1 MALAIVSCLSGFRGS
16 MEVHPLLKRFTS
28 PGWLWATLV
37 AVLLLSR
44 PMVAQSLGSIGGRVA
59 DASGSPIVGAFVSV
73 DSALPAVQTDAFGQF
88 RIDSVVTGA
97 HTLHVRRGGYIDTAD
112 SVLVD
117 SLVVA
122 QVSLIMADRVATLA
136 GVTVIGTKSDLAE
149 TRQRLTEIPGAVA
162 MVDATQ
168 IRQTR
173 QANLKDVLQ
182 FVPGVYIQPRFGAA
196 DESQISIR
204 GSGLRDNFHARGVN
218 LLVNG
223 MPYRNADGFTD
234 FESLEMLTTEAVEV
248 YKGGNALRYG
258 GSTLGGAINLDTK
271 TGYSASPVAL
281 FGEGGSFGFYKT
293 QLESGDSRGSSDYYA
308 SYARTSM
315 DGYRQWSA
323 QQRDRVNL
331 HAGYRFSPNTDAR
344 VFYFFA
350 HVKEQL
356 PGSLDRATFESD
368 RRAADPV
375 NVAGRWGRDYSL
387 QHIGLQLRTQLTPT
401 QRIEVSP
408 YLQYR
413 DIDHPIFEVI
423 AQLSHDYGAEVRYEN
438 TADLASLPNRFTLG
452 FQPAYESLLN
462 HQYINEAGKHGA
474 LTRNQHDRVKSLALY
489 GEDVLSLTSR
499 LSVVLGLR
507 AERSTRE
514 SEDFFLSDGDQSD
527 KRIFTPVSPKV
538 GLLYSLAPSGAQ
550 IFGNV
555 SRSYEP
561 PLLLELNSLAGPG
574 FIKLDGQSAWQ
585 YEIGT
590 RGQSLGLSWDF
601 SAYDVELK
609 NEILNI
615 NVQPFPGATFTVPTY
630 RNAPRTRH
638 SGVEVG
644 ISYQLPGSLL
654 VHGDVTDHL
663 ALRTS
668 YTLARY
674 TYVEDPSY
682 TGNDI
687 PGAPRHVLTTELRY
701 THPSGFSLIPSVE
714 WVPQTYF
721 LDSQNTVKNDG
732 WTNASLRAELA
743 TSSGV
748 SFFVAGQNLTN
759 RRFSQSVQVDNA
771 AGKWFEPAD
780 GRSFYA
786 GLRWAH

>member
-1 MALAIVSCLSGFRGS
+1 MQVRSLS
-16 MEVHPLLKRFTS
+16 KRFTS
-28 PGWLWATLV
+28 SGRFWASV
-37 AVLLLSR
+37 AAISFLAS
-44 PMVAQSLGSIGGRVA
+44 PAAAQSFGSIGGKVVN
-59 DASGSPIVGAFVSV
+59 ASGSPIVGAFVSV
-73 DSALPAVQTDAFGQF
+73 DSAPPSTQTDASGQF
-88 RIDSVVTGA
+88 HIDSVAPGP
-97 HTLHVRRGGYIDTAD
+97 HLLHVRRGGYLDSAD
-112 SVLVD
+112 SILVD
-117 SLVVA
+117 SITVA
-122 QVSLIMADRVATLA
+122 SVSLIMASKVTTLA

-162 MVDATQ
+162 MVDASQ
-168 IRQTR
+168 IRETR

-271 TGYSASPVAL
+271 TGYSSSPVSF
-281 FGEGGSFGFYKT
+281 FGQGGSFGFYKT
-293 QLESGDSRGSSDYYA
+293 QLESGDSRGNSDYYA

-315 DGYRQWSA
+315 DGYRQGSA
-323 QQRDRVNL
+323 QRRDRVNL

-356 PGSLDRATFESD
+356 PGSLTRAEFESD
-368 RRAADPV
+368 PRAADPE
-375 NVAGRWGRDYSL
+375 NVADRWGRDYSL
-387 QHIGLQLRTQLTPT
+387 QHVGLQLRTQITPT
-401 QRIEVSP
+401 QRIEISP

-423 AQLSHDYGAEVRYEN
+423 AQLSHDYGAEIRYEN
-438 TADLASLPNRFTLG
+438 TADLGSMANRFTLG

-462 HQYINEAGKHGA
+462 HQYVNNAGKHGA

-489 GEDVLSLTSR
+489 GEDALSFTSR
-499 LSVVLGLR
+499 LSAVIGLR

-527 KRIFTPVSPKV
+527 KRVFAPVSPKV
-538 GLLYSLAPSGAQ
+538 GLLYSLAPGGTQ

-561 PLLLELNSLAGPG
+561 PLLLELNSLAVPG

-585 YEIGT
+585 YELGT
-590 RGQSLGLSWDF
+590 RGQNLDLSWDL
-601 SAYDVELK
+601 SAYDVELR

-615 NVQPFPGATFTVPTY
+615 NVQPFPNAPFTVPTY
-630 RNAPRTRH
+630 RNAPQTRH

-644 ISYQLPGSLL
+644 ISYQLPGALF
-654 VHGDVTDHL
+654 VHGDITDHVSV
-663 ALRTS
+663 RTS

-674 TYVEDPSY
+674 TYVEDSSY
-682 TGNDI
+682 RGNDI
-687 PGAPRHVLTTELRY
+687 PGAPHHVLTTELRY

-714 WVPQTYF
+714 WVPQPYF
-721 LDSQNTVKNDG
+721 LDSQNTVQNDG
-732 WTNASLRAELA
+732 WTNASLRAEFGTL
-743 TSSGV
+743 SGMNL
-748 SFFVAGQNLTN
+748 FVAVQNLTN

>member
-1 MALAIVSCLSGFRGS
+1 MAT
-16 MEVHPLLKRFTS
+16 K
-28 PGWLWATLV
+28 
-37 AVLLLSR
+37 
-44 PMVAQSLGSIGGRVA
+44 
-59 DASGSPIVGAFVSV
+59 
-73 DSALPAVQTDAFGQF
+73 
-88 RIDSVVTGA
+88 VT
-97 HTLHVRRGGYIDTAD
+97 
-112 SVLVD
+112 
-117 SLVVA
+117 
-122 QVSLIMADRVATLA
+122 TLA

-162 MVDATQ
+162 MIDASQ
-168 IRQTR
+168 IRETR

-271 TGYSASPVAL
+271 TGYTSSPVSF
-281 FGEGGSFGFYKT
+281 FGQGGSFGFYKT
-293 QLESGDSRGSSDYYA
+293 QLESGDSRGNSDYYA

-323 QQRDRVNL
+323 QHRDRVNL

-356 PGSLDRATFESD
+356 PGSLTRAEFESD
-368 RRAADPV
+368 PRAADPE
-375 NVAGRWGRDYSL
+375 NVADRWGRDYSL
-387 QHIGLQLRTQLTPT
+387 QHVGLQLRMQITPT
-401 QRIEVSP
+401 QRIEISP

-413 DIDHPIFEVI
+413 DIDHPIFEVV
-423 AQLSHDYGAEVRYEN
+423 AQLSHDYGAEVPYEN
-438 TADLASLPNRFTLG
+438 TADLGTMTNRFTLG

-462 HQYINEAGKHGA
+462 HQYVNNAGKHGA

-489 GEDVLSLTSR
+489 GEDGLSLTSR
-499 LSVVLGLR
+499 LSAVIGLR

-527 KRIFTPVSPKV
+527 KRVFTPVSPKV
-538 GLLYSLAPSGAQ
+538 GLLYSVTPGGAQ

-561 PLLLELNSLAGPG
+561 PLLLELNSLAVPG

-585 YEIGT
+585 YEVGT
-590 RGQSLGLSWDF
+590 RGQNLGLSWDL
-601 SAYDVELK
+601 SAYDIELR

-615 NVQPFPGATFTVPTY
+615 NVQPFPNAPFTVPTY
-630 RNAPRTRH
+630 RNTPQTRH

-644 ISYQLPGSLL
+644 ISYQLPGALF
-654 VHGDVTDHL
+654 VHGDITDHVSV
-663 ALRTS
+663 RTS

-674 TYVEDPSY
+674 TYVEDSSY
-682 TGNDI
+682 KGNDI
-687 PGAPRHVLTTELRY
+687 PGAPHQVLSTELRY

-714 WVPQTYF
+714 WVPQSYF

-732 WTNASLRAELA
+732 WTNASLRAEFA

-748 SFFVAGQNLTN
+748 NLFVAGQNLTN

-780 GRSFYA
+780 GRSSYA

>member
-1 MALAIVSCLSGFRGS
+1 MQ
-16 MEVHPLLKRFTS
+16 VHAFLKRLTS
-28 PGWLWATLV
+28 PSWLWASV
-37 AVLLLSR
+37 AAIFFLATPVA
-44 PMVAQSLGSIGGRVA
+44 AQSFGSIGGKIV
-59 DASGSPIVGAFVSV
+59 DASESPVVGAFVSL
-73 DSALPAVQTDAFGQF
+73 DSAPPSTQTDASGQF
-88 RIDSVVTGA
+88 RIDSIAVGP
-97 HTLHVRRGGYIDTAD
+97 HLLHVRRGGYIDSVD

-117 SLVVA
+117 SIAVA
-122 QVSLIMADRVATLA
+122 SVSLTMATKVTTLA

-149 TRQRLTEIPGAVA
+149 TRQRLAEIPGAVA
-162 MVDATQ
+162 MVDAAQ
-168 IRQTR
+168 IRETR

-271 TGYSASPVAL
+271 TGYSSSPVSF
-281 FGEGGSFGFYKT
+281 FGQGGSFGFYKT
-293 QLESGDSRGSSDYYA
+293 QLESGDSRGNSDYYA
-308 SYARTSM
+308 SYAHTSM

-331 HAGYRFSPNTDAR
+331 HVGYRFSANTDAR

-356 PGSLDRATFESD
+356 PGSLTRATFESD
-368 RRAADPV
+368 PRAADPV
-375 NVAGRWGRDYSL
+375 NVAQRWGRDYSL
-387 QHIGLQLRTQLTPT
+387 QHVGVQLRTQITPT
-401 QRIEVSP
+401 QRIEISP

-438 TADLASLPNRFTLG
+438 TADLGSMANRFTLG

-462 HQYINEAGKHGA
+462 HQYVNNAGKHGA

-489 GEDVLSLTSR
+489 GEDALSLTSR
-499 LSVVLGLR
+499 LSAVIGLR

-514 SEDFFLSDGDQSD
+514 SEDFFFSDGNQSD
-527 KRIFTPVSPKV
+527 KRVFTPVSPKV
-538 GLLYSLAPSGAQ
+538 GLLYSLVPGGTQ

-561 PLLLELNSLAGPG
+561 PLLLELNSLAVPG

-585 YEIGT
+585 YELGT
-590 RGQSLGLSWDF
+590 RGQNLGLSWDL
-601 SAYDVELK
+601 SAYDVELR

-615 NVQPFPGATFTVPTY
+615 NVQPFPNAPFTVPTY
-630 RNAPRTRH
+630 RNAPQTRH

-644 ISYQLPGSLL
+644 LSYQLPGALL
-654 VHGDVTDHL
+654 VHGDVTDHVSI
-663 ALRTS
+663 RTS

-674 TYVEDPSY
+674 TYVEDSSY
-682 TGNDI
+682 KGNDI
-687 PGAPRHVLTTELRY
+687 PGAPHQVLSTELRY

-714 WVPQTYF
+714 WVPQAYF

-732 WTNASLRAELA
+732 WISASLRAEFA
-743 TSSGV
+743 TSSGMNL
-748 SFFVAGQNLTN
+748 FVAGQNLTN

-771 AGKWFEPAD
+771 AGQWFEPAD